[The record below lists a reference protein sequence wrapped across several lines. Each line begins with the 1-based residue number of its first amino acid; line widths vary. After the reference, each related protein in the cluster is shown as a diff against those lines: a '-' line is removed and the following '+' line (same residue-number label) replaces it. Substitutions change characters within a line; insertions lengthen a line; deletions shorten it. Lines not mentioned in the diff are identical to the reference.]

1 MKPKE
6 KMKIILPALD
16 KLYPQA
22 QTALSHRTPLEM
34 LVATIL
40 SAQCTDKKVNEVTQV
55 LFKKYRSVRDYAEAD
70 LSELE
75 ADIRATGFFHN
86 KAKSVKYCC
95 TELIRRHQGQV
106 PRTLEE
112 LTALPGIGRKTA
124 NVVLGSAFGIPGVV
138 VDTHVGRIVQ
148 RLGLTREK
156 DPVKI
161 EWALMP
167 LIPENRWILFS
178 HQLIAHGRSLCPAR
192 SPKCPEC
199 PLRPACD
206 FGTALK
212 MEEGRGKMG
221 AQSPSA
227 VTPIRRQ
234 SKKNDSPQIMMR
246 KNGKSEE

>member
-1 MKPKE
+1 MKPEE
-6 KMKIILPALD
+6 KIKFILPALD
-16 KLYPQA
+16 KRYPQA
-22 QTALSHRTPLEM
+22 QTALSHRTSLEM

-40 SAQCTDKKVNEVTQV
+40 SAQCTDKKVNEVTRT
-55 LFKKYRSVRDYAEAD
+55 LFKKYRSARDYAEAEPA
-70 LSELE
+70 ELE
-75 ADIRATGFFHN
+75 ADIRPTGFFHN
-86 KAKSVKYCC
+86 KAKSLKNCC
-95 TELIRRHQGQV
+95 RELIRRHQGQV

-124 NVVLGSAFGIPGVV
+124 NVVLGSAFGIPGIV

-148 RLGLTREK
+148 RLGLTKEK

-167 LIPENRWILFS
+167 LIPKNRWILFS

-206 FGTALK
+206 FGRP
-212 MEEGRGKMG
+212 EEGRGRGRGRKERENV

-227 VTPIRRQ
+227 VTCTARLNTCMEQ
-234 SKKNDSPQIMMR
+234 SEN
-246 KNGKSEE
+246 E